1 MPQMP
6 ASRIATTIHAC
17 PITFSYRLVIAAA
30 TGPSAPSGPLS
41 RSSENAH
48 VNRSIVHFTSR
59 LVTFHSCAAAHCAII
74 GGTPSG
80 SPMPTSTW

>member
-6 ASRIATTIHAC
+6 AMRIAATIHAS
-17 PITFSYRLVIAAA
+17 PITFSYRLLIASPIGASA
-30 TGPSAPSGPLS
+30 PSAPPS

-48 VNRSIVHFTSR
+48 VKRSITHLTR
-59 LVTFHSCAAAHCAII
+59 KLVTFQSCEAAHWAII

-80 SPMPTSTW
+80 SVIPTSTW

>member
-6 ASRIATTIHAC
+6 AIRIATTIHDS
-17 PITFSYRLVIAAA
+17 PITFSYRPVIASPIGA
-30 TGPSAPSGPLS
+30 SAPPLPLS

-48 VNRSIVHFTSR
+48 VNRSIVHLTSK
-59 LVTFHSCAAAHCAII
+59 LVALHSCAAAHWAII

-80 SPMPTSTW
+80 SVTPTSTW